1 MILMLNYNVNRTEV
15 ISSTPSY
22 KSVMRLNIFNVQQ
35 SDYGIYKCIVK
46 NSRGEIESSIRLY
59 SSSPP
64 TTIPPATESVVI
76 EITTSKIVNFPT
88 LGQTTMF
95 SNHVVDTGI

>member
-1 MILMLNYNVNRTEV
+1 
-15 ISSTPSY
+15 
-22 KSVMRLNIFNVQQ
+22 MRLNIFNVQQ
-35 SDYGIYKCIVK
+35 SDYGIYKCHAK

-64 TTIPPATESVVI
+64 STIPPVTESVAI
-76 EITTSKIVNFPT
+76 ELTTPKIVNFPT

-95 SNHVVDTGI
+95 SNHMVDSGINNIVE